1 MIETDLYAELQIS
14 CCQVYFRVSGRVAHY
29 REEIPA
35 EKNNLSILGITQIET
50 RKEEKFSM
58 KNACL
63 KVEIVRLMV
72 GTFSTFTFTILP
84 EDLN

>member
-1 MIETDLYAELQIS
+1 M
-14 CCQVYFRVSGRVAHY
+14 
-29 REEIPA
+29 A
-35 EKNNLSILGITQIET
+35 EKNSLSILGITQIET

-72 GTFSTFTFTILP
+72 GTFRPSRLQFYQKI
-84 EDLN
+84 